1 MELSKTQQE
10 QFEKDSQRV
19 YDVFQMSYGRHALG
33 AFWKHLDE
41 HPTWTVME
49 LLAYLN
55 DEDEEAR
62 EVISGFIEKEVSWWN

>member
-1 MELSKTQQE
+1 MKLSKTQQE

-19 YDVFQMSYGRHALG
+19 YDVFQMSCGRHALG

-55 DEDEEAR
+55 DEDEEAE
-62 EVISGFIEKEVSWWN
+62 EVIAGFIEKEVS

>member
-1 MELSKTQQE
+1 MELTKTQQE

-62 EVISGFIEKEVSWWN
+62 EVIAGFIEKEVS